1 MSFLMSCN
9 VELEMRSGRANKK
22 HQERHKLLYHWAMT
36 DPFLLSLDRS
46 SGAPLTRQI
55 RDGIALAIGEGR
67 LKPGARLPSWRDL
80 AAQLGVARGTV
91 RAAYDGLVDAQLIV
105 TSGSAGTHVADYL
118 PAKPPAE
125 KIEPTKRFPGM
136 FDHFSAAPLPFQ
148 MGVPAQD
155 EFPFKLWSRLMARA
169 ARETA
174 ILPASYPDPKGEPE
188 LRQEIAAYLAIAR
201 GIRAAPAQI
210 FITNGFSGG
219 LGFVLRA
226 LALEGKTVWMEE
238 PGYPLS
244 RQALELAGAAIV
256 PVRTDQEGLIVE
268 DGIRQAPDAQAAL
281 VTPDQQ
287 APLGM
292 TLSLARRRALLDWA
306 MRAKAW
312 IIEDDYLSELQLKGR
327 ATPALAAVDQAGR
340 VIHIGTFSK
349 TISPALRLGFIVAPA
364 ELSSHFNDVA
374 SALSPA
380 PAPQIQRAVTLFMRE
395 GHYMRHLRRMKRLYA
410 SRRDVLRA
418 AIKGALGG
426 TEAMAGLGLLL
437 HLPEGTDDR
446 RIAREALTLGISPNA
461 LSTWYKEPRPSDTGL
476 VLSVTNLPDKKRLAS
491 ALADLENLIRHG

>member
-1 MSFLMSCN
+1 
-9 VELEMRSGRANKK
+9 
-22 HQERHKLLYHWAMT
+22 MT
-36 DPFLLSLDRS
+36 DPFFLSLDRA
-46 SGAPLTRQI
+46 SGTPLTRQI

-118 PAKPPAE
+118 PVKPAAAKITATE
-125 KIEPTKRFPGM
+125 RFPGL
-136 FDHFSAAPLPFQ
+136 FDRFSAVPLPFQ

-174 ILPASYPDPKGEPE
+174 ILPASYPDPKGEPD
-188 LRQEIAAYLAIAR
+188 LRQEIAAYLSLAR
-201 GIRAAPAQI
+201 GIRASPAQI

-226 LALEGKTVWMEE
+226 LALEGKAVWMEE

-244 RQALELAGAAIV
+244 RQALELAGGAIV
-256 PVRTDQEGLIVE
+256 PVRTDQEGLIVN
-268 DGIRQAPDAQAAL
+268 DGIRQAPGAQAAL
-281 VTPDQQ
+281 VTPGQQ

-292 TLSLARRRALLDWA
+292 TMSLARRRALLDWA
-306 MRAKAW
+306 IRAKAW

-327 ATPALAAVDQAGR
+327 ATPALAAVDQSGC

-364 ELSSHFNDVA
+364 EISSHFNDVA
-374 SALSPA
+374 SALAPA
-380 PAPQIQRAVTLFMRE
+380 PAPQIQRAVALFMRE

-410 SRRDVLRA
+410 GRRDVLRT
-418 AIKGALGG
+418 AIKGTLGG
-426 TEAMAGLGLLL
+426 TEVMAGLGLLL
-437 HLPEGTDDR
+437 RLPEGTDDR
-446 RIAREALTLGISPNA
+446 RIARAASALGMSPNA
-461 LSTWYKEPRPSDTGL
+461 LSTWYKEPRPADTGL
-476 VLSVTNLPDKKRLAS
+476 VLSVTNLPEKRRLAC
-491 ALADLENLIRHG
+491 ALADLETLIRQG

>member
-1 MSFLMSCN
+1 
-9 VELEMRSGRANKK
+9 MRFDRTNKK
-22 HQERHKLLYHWAMT
+22 HQECHKLLYHPVMT
-36 DPFLLSLDRS
+36 DPFVLSLDRS

-55 RDGIALAIGEGR
+55 RDGIARAIAEGR

-118 PAKPPAE
+118 PAKPPTQ
-125 KIEPTKRFPGM
+125 KVVPTERFAGM
-136 FDHFSAAPLPFQ
+136 FDRFSAEPLPFQ

-155 EFPFKLWSRLMARA
+155 EFPYKLWSRLMARA

-174 ILPASYPDPKGEPE
+174 ILPASYPDPRGEPE
-188 LRQEIAAYLAIAR
+188 LRQEIAAYLSLAR

-226 LALEGKTVWMEE
+226 LALEGKTAWMEE

-244 RQALELAGAAIV
+244 RQALELAGVTIV
-256 PVRTDQEGLIVE
+256 PVRTDSDGLIVE
-268 DGIRQAPDAQAAL
+268 DGIRQAPGAQAAL
-281 VTPDQQ
+281 VTPGQQ

-292 TLSLARRRALLDWA
+292 TMSLARRRILLDWA
-306 MRAKAW
+306 TRSKAW

-349 TISPALRLGFIVAPA
+349 TISPALRLGFIVAPT
-364 ELSSHFNDVA
+364 ELGSHFSDVA
-374 SALSPA
+374 TALAPA

-410 SRRDVLRA
+410 TRRDVLRA

-446 RIAREALTLGISPNA
+446 RIAREALTLGIGPNA

-476 VLSVTNLPDKKRLAS
+476 VLSVTNLPEKKRLAHHC
-491 ALADLENLIRHG
+491 AELERLIRHG

>member
-1 MSFLMSCN
+1 
-9 VELEMRSGRANKK
+9 MRSGRANKK
-22 HQERHKLLYHWAMT
+22 HQEWQKLLYHPAMS
-36 DPFLLSLDRS
+36 DPFLLSLDRA

-55 RDGIALAIGEGR
+55 RDGIALAISEGR

-91 RAAYDGLVDAQLIV
+91 RAAYDGLVDAQLII

-118 PAKPPAE
+118 PAKPKAEMGVAE
-125 KIEPTKRFPGM
+125 KRPAGL
-136 FDHFSAAPLPFQ
+136 FDRFSAAPLPFQ

-155 EFPFKLWSRLMARA
+155 EFPYKLWSRLMARA

-174 ILPASYPDPKGEPE
+174 ILPASYPDPQGEPA
-188 LRQEIAAYLAIAR
+188 LRQEIAAYLSLAR
-201 GIRAAPAQI
+201 GITATPAQI

-226 LALEGKTVWMEE
+226 LGLEGKTAWMEE

-244 RQALELAGAAIV
+244 RQALELARVAIV
-256 PVRTDQEGLIVE
+256 PVRTDSDGLVVE
-268 DGIRQAPDAQAAL
+268 DGIRRAPDAQAAL
-281 VTPDQQ
+281 VTPGQQ

-292 TLSLARRRALLDWA
+292 TLSLARRRALLAWA
-306 MRAKAW
+306 ARAKAW

-340 VIHIGTFSK
+340 VIHVGTFSK
-349 TISPALRLGFIVAPA
+349 TISPALRLGFIVAPG
-364 ELSSHFNDVA
+364 ELSPHFSDVA
-374 SALSPA
+374 VALSPA
-380 PAPQIQRAVTLFMRE
+380 PAAQIQRAVTLFMRD

-410 SRRDVLRA
+410 ARRDILRA
-418 AIKGALGG
+418 ALKGALGG

-446 RIAREALTLGISPNA
+446 RIACEALSLGMSPNA
-461 LSTWYKEPRPSDTGL
+461 LSSWYKEPRPGDTGL
-476 VLSVTNLPDKKRLAS
+476 VLSVTNLPDRKRLAQHC
-491 ALADLENLIRHG
+491 AGLENLIRQG

>member
-1 MSFLMSCN
+1 
-9 VELEMRSGRANKK
+9 
-22 HQERHKLLYHWAMT
+22 MT
-36 DPFLLSLDRS
+36 HPFLLSLDRS
-46 SGAPLTRQI
+46 SGTLLTRQI
-55 RDGIALAIGEGR
+55 RDGIAQAISEGR

-118 PAKPPAE
+118 PAKLPAG
-125 KIEPTKRFPGM
+125 KIAPTERFAGM
-136 FDHFSAAPLPFQ
+136 FDRFSAEPLPFQ

-155 EFPFKLWSRLMARA
+155 EFPYKLWSRLMARA

-174 ILPASYPDPKGEPE
+174 ILPASYPDPRGEPE
-188 LRQEIAAYLAIAR
+188 LRQEIAAYLSLAR

-226 LALEGKTVWMEE
+226 LALEGKTAWMEE

-244 RQALELAGAAIV
+244 RQAMELAGVTIV
-256 PVRTDQEGLIVE
+256 PIRTDSEGLIVD
-268 DGIRQAPDAQAAL
+268 DGIRRAPDAQAAL
-281 VTPDQQ
+281 VTPGQQ

-292 TLSLARRRALLDWA
+292 TMSLARRRALLDWA
-306 MRAKAW
+306 RKSEAW

-364 ELSSHFNDVA
+364 EHGSHFSDVA
-374 SALSPA
+374 TALSPA
-380 PAPQIQRAVTLFMRE
+380 PAAQVQRAVTLFMRD

-410 SRRDVLRA
+410 ARRDVLRA
-418 AIKGALGG
+418 AIKDAQGG

-437 HLPEGTDDR
+437 RLPEGTDDQH
-446 RIAREALTLGISPNA
+446 IAREALSLGMNPNA

-476 VLSVTNLPDKKRLAS
+476 VLSVTNLPEKNRLARHC
-491 ALADLENLIRHG
+491 AELEKLIRQG

>member
-1 MSFLMSCN
+1 
-9 VELEMRSGRANKK
+9 
-22 HQERHKLLYHWAMT
+22 MT
-36 DPFLLSLDRS
+36 GPFFLSLDRS

-105 TSGSAGTHVADYL
+105 TSGSAGTHVANFL
-118 PAKPPAE
+118 PAKPAAT
-125 KIEPTKRFPGM
+125 KITPGERFPGLI
-136 FDHFSAAPLPFQ
+136 DRFSAAPLPFQ

-174 ILPASYPDPKGEPE
+174 LLPASYPDPKGEPE
-188 LRQEIAAYLAIAR
+188 LRQEIAAYLSLAR

-226 LALEGKTVWMEE
+226 LALEDKTVWMEE

-256 PVRTDQEGLIVE
+256 PVRTDQEGLIVD
-268 DGIRQAPDAQAAL
+268 DGIRQAPGAQAAL
-281 VTPDQQ
+281 VTPGQQ

-292 TLSLARRRALLDWA
+292 TLSLPRRRALLDWA
-306 MRAKAW
+306 TRAKAW

-327 ATPALAAVDQAGR
+327 ATPALAAVDQTGR

-349 TISPALRLGFIVAPA
+349 TISPALRLGFARAPFRRCRVGAVAGAGAADPARRHSLHARGALYAPSAPHEAAIRRPPRCAARGNQGRARRHRGDGRTGFAAAPA
-364 ELSSHFNDVA
+364 GRHRRPPHRPRGLDARHEPQCSIDLVQGAVPRRYGARAQRDQ
-374 SALSPA
+374 PA
-380 PAPQIQRAVTLFMRE
+380 
-395 GHYMRHLRRMKRLYA
+395 G
-410 SRRDVLRA
+410 
-418 AIKGALGG
+418 
-426 TEAMAGLGLLL
+426 
-437 HLPEGTDDR
+437 
-446 RIAREALTLGISPNA
+446 
-461 LSTWYKEPRPSDTGL
+461 
-476 VLSVTNLPDKKRLAS
+476 
-491 ALADLENLIRHG
+491 

>member
-1 MSFLMSCN
+1 MSD
-9 VELEMRSGRANKK
+9 
-22 HQERHKLLYHWAMT
+22 LL
-36 DPFLLSLDRS
+36 PLNLDRA

-55 RDGIALAIGEGR
+55 KDGIALAISEGR

-105 TSGSAGTHVADYL
+105 TSGSAGTYVADYL
-118 PAKPPAE
+118 PAKPSVETRAQE
-125 KIEPTKRFPGM
+125 TRLAGLFNR
-136 FDHFSAAPLPFQ
+136 FSAQPLPFQ

-174 ILPASYPDPKGEPE
+174 LLPASYPDPRGEPE

-201 GIRAAPAQI
+201 GIAAAPSQV

-219 LGFVLRA
+219 LGLVIRA
-226 LALEGKTVWMEE
+226 LALESKSVWMEE

-244 RQALELAGAAIV
+244 RRALELAGARIV
-256 PVRTDQEGLIVE
+256 PVPTDPDGLVVD
-268 DGIRQAPDAQAAL
+268 DGIRQAPAAHAAL
-281 VTPDQQ
+281 VTPGQQ

-306 MRAKAW
+306 ARMKAW

-349 TISPALRLGFIVAPA
+349 TISPALRLGFIVTPA
-364 ELSSHFNDVA
+364 EVA
-374 SALSPA
+374 PRFAEVAAALAPA

-410 SRRDVLRA
+410 GRRDALRA
-418 AIKGALGG
+418 AIKGALTGV
-426 TEAMAGLGLLL
+426 EAMAGLGLLL
-437 HLPEGTDDR
+437 RLPAGTDDR
-446 RIAREALTLGISPNA
+446 RIAEAALRLGMNPNA
-461 LSTWYKEPRPSDTGL
+461 LSSWYKEPKAADTGL
-476 VLSVTNLPDKKRLAS
+476 VLSVTNLPDRKRLAQHC
-491 ALADLENLIRHG
+491 AELEMLIREAVPPGAG

>member
-1 MSFLMSCN
+1 
-9 VELEMRSGRANKK
+9 MRSIRANKK
-22 HQERHKLLYHWAMT
+22 HQEWHKLLYHPDMT
-36 DPFLLSLDRS
+36 DPLLLSLDRA

-55 RDGIALAIGEGR
+55 RDGIALAISEGR

-118 PAKPPAE
+118 PAKRKADEMDVRENRPA
-125 KIEPTKRFPGM
+125 GL
-136 FDHFSAAPLPFQ
+136 FDRFSAAPLPFQ

-155 EFPFKLWSRLMARA
+155 EFPYKLWSRLMARA

-174 ILPASYPDPKGEPE
+174 ILPASYPDPQGEPE
-188 LRQEIAAYLAIAR
+188 LRQEIAAYLSLAR
-201 GIRAAPAQI
+201 GITAAPAQI
-210 FITNGFSGG
+210 FVTNGFSGG

-226 LALEGKTVWMEE
+226 LGLEGKTVWLEE

-244 RQALELAGAAIV
+244 RQALELARVAIV
-256 PVRTDQEGLIVE
+256 PVRTDSDGLIVE

-281 VTPDQQ
+281 VTPGQQ

-306 MRAKAW
+306 VRAKAW

-349 TISPALRLGFIVAPA
+349 TISPALRLGFIVAPS
-364 ELSSHFNDVA
+364 ELSPHFGDVA
-374 SALSPA
+374 LALSPA
-380 PAPQIQRAVTLFMRE
+380 PAPQIQRAVTLFMRD

-410 SRRDVLRA
+410 ARRDILRA
-418 AIKGALGG
+418 ALKGVLVG

-437 HLPEGTDDR
+437 RLPEGTDDR
-446 RIAREALTLGISPNA
+446 RVAREALSLGMSPNA
-461 LSTWYKEPRPSDTGL
+461 LSSWYKEPRPGDTGL
-476 VLSVTNLPDKKRLAS
+476 VLSVTNLPDGRRLARHC
-491 ALADLENLIRHG
+491 AELERLIRRR